1 MFRFIE
7 TIKIVDAI
15 PQNLEYHRI
24 RMTNTLSHF
33 YSRNNLPDIEN
44 IIAVPTLFKSGL
56 VKCRVEYSDVDYEV
70 QYDFYTPRNIQTLK
84 LVKCD
89 TIDYEFKFSD
99 RRMLKELLLDKG
111 DCDEILIV
119 KNGMI
124 TDTSYT
130 NIAFFD
136 RNKWYTPITPLLNGT
151 ARMRLIETGQIF
163 EREITIHNFRE
174 FDSFILINC
183 MLDNKFSNARSTNS
197 IVG

>member
-7 TIKIVDAI
+7 TIKIVDGI
-15 PQNLEYHRI
+15 PQNLEYHRL
-24 RMTNTLSHF
+24 RMANTLSHF

-56 VKCRVEYSDVDYEV
+56 VKCRVEYSDVDYKA
-70 QYDFYTPRNIQTLK
+70 QYDFYTLRNIQTLK

-99 RRMLKELLLDKG
+99 RRTLKELLLDKG
-111 DCDEILIV
+111 DCDDILIV
-119 KNGMI
+119 KNEMI

-130 NIAFFD
+130 NIAFSD

-183 MLDNKFSNARSTNS
+183 MLENKFSNARSTNA
-197 IVG
+197 IVS